1 MGAGGAGVNAERVAS
16 GEHTVIIGEPDALAR
31 QLNARVAAGELVVT
45 ESARLPDGR
54 AYARVQVVA
63 GSRPALRTIWP
74 RRRGVVIA
82 VGVAAFAAAVAAAWV
97 IVAAVLWLVA
107 HWALAVGAVVL
118 LGAVWFVLARAG
130 FCPGI
135 HCPGCRHR

>member
-1 MGAGGAGVNAERVAS
+1 MNTRRVAS
-16 GEHTVIIGEPDALAR
+16 GVHTVIIDEPGALAR

-54 AYARVQVVA
+54 AYARVQVIA
-63 GSRPALRTIWP
+63 AASRPALRTIWP

-82 VGVAAFAAAVAAAWV
+82 VGVAAFVAAVAAAWV

-107 HWALAVGAVVL
+107 HWALAVGGVVL
-118 LGAVWFVLARAG
+118 LGAVWFALARAG